1 MSGERASVETQ
12 ADDRRQP
19 CIGVCVSGGGF
30 RAAFYAIGALRYIA
44 EAGLLAAVTDIS
56 AVSGGSLAAAKL
68 AAEWPPATDDPSGW
82 LIHSVERP
90 MREAVANNNIRN
102 RWLGK
107 VATGRS
113 LGRGGRG
120 ALLGE
125 LFCEILELPSE
136 LHELPVGPRTIFTST
151 CLQTGRAFRF
161 ARAFTGSWDF
171 GYAEPTPAGV
181 RLGLALAASAAFPQ
195 TFTVVQMPTEPLG
208 LPKEAPSTITLVD
221 GGVYDNLGL
230 EWFQGRGS
238 TRPQGGADVEF
249 VLVINASGAL
259 TPATRKVGAGRALMR
274 DISVQYSQTLNVRVR
289 WFVDRLLDAPGS
301 GAYVGINR
309 DPRRYTLADNV
320 TPVPPEF
327 YDGALPSS
335 LASRLARVRT
345 DLDRFTLEESSLL
358 GYHGYW
364 SLHARLATFRP
375 DLALTR
381 PSWREFADLSA
392 SEEGWLGALLDDSA
406 RLRLRGRT
414 SRFAPRA

>member
-1 MSGERASVETQ
+1 LIVAVNGESASDEKPAEDSG
-12 ADDRRQP
+12 QP
-19 CIGVCVSGGGF
+19 RIGLCVSGGGF
-30 RAAFYAIGALRYIA
+30 RATFYAIGALRYLA
-44 EAGLLAAVTDIS
+44 EAGLLSAVTDIS

-68 AAEWPPATDDPSGW
+68 AAEWPPLGGDAAGW
-82 LIHSVERP
+82 FVQSVERP

-102 RWLGK
+102 RWLVK

-113 LGRGGRG
+113 LSRGGRG
-120 ALLGE
+120 AVLGE

-171 GYAEPTPAGV
+171 GYAEPTPTGV
-181 RLGLALAASAAFPQ
+181 RLGLALAASAAFPH

-208 LPKEAPSTITLVD
+208 LPKETPSTITLVD

-230 EWFQGRGS
+230 EWFQGRS
-238 TRPQGGADVEF
+238 SARPQGGADVDF
-249 VLVINASGAL
+249 VLAINASGAL

-320 TPVPPEF
+320 TPIPPEF
-327 YDGALPSS
+327 YDGALRSS

-345 DLDRFTLEESSLL
+345 DLDCFTREETSLL
-358 GYHGYW
+358 SYHCYW

-375 DLALTR
+375 DLALAR
-381 PSWREFADLSA
+381 PGWREFADLSA
-392 SEEGWLGALLDDSA
+392 SEERRLAALLDDSA
-406 RLRLRGRT
+406 RFRLRGRT
-414 SRFAPRA
+414 SR

>member
-1 MSGERASVETQ
+1 VPEGARPADERQ
-12 ADDRRQP
+12 QP
-19 CIGVCVSGGGF
+19 RIGLCVSGGGF
-30 RAAFYAIGALRYIA
+30 RAAFYAIGALRYLA
-44 EAGLLAAVTDIS
+44 EAGLLDAVTDIS

-68 AAEWPPATDDPSGW
+68 AAEWPPLDGDSTGW
-82 LIHSVERP
+82 FVQSVERP

-102 RWLGK
+102 RWLGRI
-107 VATGRS
+107 ATGRS

-120 ALLGE
+120 AVLGE

-136 LHELPVGPRTIFTST
+136 IHELPVGPRVIFTST

-181 RLGLALAASAAFPQ
+181 RLGLALAASAAFPH
-195 TFTVVQMPTEPLG
+195 TFTVVQMPTDRLG
-208 LPKEAPSTITLVD
+208 LPKDAPSSISLVD

-230 EWFQGRGS
+230 EWFQGRS
-238 TRPQGGADVEF
+238 SMRPQGGADVEF

-259 TPATRKVGAGRALMR
+259 TSAPHKVGAGRALMR

-289 WFVDRLLDAPGS
+289 WFVDRLLAAPGS
-301 GAYVGINR
+301 GVYVGINR
-309 DPRRYTLADNV
+309 DPRRYTLADNA
-320 TPVPPEF
+320 TPIPPEF
-327 YDGALPSS
+327 YNGALPSS
-335 LASRLARVRT
+335 LATRLACVRT

-381 PSWREFADLSA
+381 PSWREFADLST
-392 SEEGWLGALLDDSA
+392 SEERELGVLLDDSA
-406 RLRLRGRT
+406 RLQLRGRT
-414 SRFAPRA
+414 SGGHEPMA